1 MSDTKKTNKSG
12 AQGRPSQSKRTS
24 SKTAASKKNV
34 KKKRVE
40 NNPLF
45 DEIIIL
51 ISLAVAIVLLLSNF
65 NIAGSVGK
73 KLAYVM
79 FGLFG
84 IVEYIMPVLLFLL
97 VMFIVANKKNNVARI
112 KAVAGSIT
120 IMLFCTFV
128 QLFYSKKMP
137 ASESIAD
144 IFTYCASNRAGGGLF
159 GSVFYKLLNPFG
171 VIASF
176 VIVVIFM
183 IIGIIIVT
191 ERSFISGVKK
201 SGRKV
206 YDTAKEELES
216 YREESARRYE
226 KAAAEPEKVTRVQ
239 KKQRGVTNNTKLV
252 ADVDASIEEALNRIA
267 VDEQQEKYDNSD
279 IISDVKPSD
288 LTEIFVPEDTDIV
301 IPEIKV
307 DDEPD
312 KTDTKHSVTKKA
324 DTVSLDSEA
333 KEHDTIASGEIHP
346 QSTVVNEGYK
356 FPPISL
362 LNRGSGRGKV
372 DSQAEL
378 NETAIKLQQVL
389 QSFGVKATVT
399 NKTRGPAVTRY
410 ELTPEQGVKVSR
422 IVSLADDIKL
432 NLAAADI
439 RIEAPIPGKA
449 AVGIEVPNKETSA
462 VMLRDLVESEEF
474 KKHPSNICFGAGKDI
489 GGKVIIADI
498 ASMPHLLIAGSTGSG
513 KSVCINTIIMSILYK
528 ANPNDVKLIMIDP
541 KVVELKI
548 YNGIPHLMIPVVTD
562 CKKAAGALNW
572 AVAEMDRRYK
582 LFADANVRDLKGYNA
597 KVEELK
603 DIEDETKPVK
613 LPQIVIIVD
622 EVAELMMVAQNE
634 VEGAIVRLAQL
645 ARAAGI
651 HLVIATQRPTVNV
664 ITGLIKANVPSKIAF
679 AVASGIDSRTIIDR
693 NGAEKLL
700 GKGDMLYFPASYPNP
715 VRVQGAFVSDKEV
728 SDVVE
733 YIKEH
738 ANPVTYN
745 ETVAAHIETSAMSES
760 QAFGGERDVY
770 FEEAGRFIIEKQKA
784 SIGMIQ
790 RMYKVGFN
798 RAARIMDQL
807 TDAGVVGPEEGT
819 KPRKILMTME
829 EFEQLL

>member
-12 AQGRPSQSKRTS
+12 AQGRTSQSKRTS

-40 NNPLF
+40 SNPLF

-144 IFTYCASNRAGGGLF
+144 IFTYCASNRAGGGFF

-226 KAAAEPEKVTRVQ
+226 KAATEPEKVTRIQ

-252 ADVDASIEEALNRIA
+252 ADVDASIGEALNRIA
-267 VDEQQEKYDNSD
+267 VDEQQDKYDNSD

-312 KTDTKHSVTKKA
+312 NTDTKHSITKKA

-333 KEHDTIASGEIHP
+333 KEHDTIALGEIHP
-346 QSTVVNEGYK
+346 QSTAVNEGYK

-362 LNRGSGRGKV
+362 LNRGSGRGKL

-378 NETAIKLQQVL
+378 NETAVKLQQVL

-784 SIGMIQ
+784 SIGMLQ

-819 KPRKILMTME
+819 KPRKILMTMD